1 MSRLSRPARG
11 LPFWL
16 SSRAELAPVVV
27 FFVALLVVYWYLNP
41 ALLTPSSAVQLS
53 VQFLPLIL
61 ASMAQAAIM
70 LTAGIDLSIGAA
82 ISVATVV
89 FASIAGSSLDTAAV
103 ALVAALAA
111 GLAMGAV
118 TGVLV
123 AYAKL
128 PPIIVT
134 LATAS
139 LWSGVALFIL
149 SQPGGQ
155 VPGGL
160 VQIYNGYSGPWPIAL
175 ALIALAGLI
184 WIVVRNTPFG
194 MSIYAVGNNEA
205 GAFAGGVNVRRT
217 KIGTYTL
224 AGLFTAAAGVSIAV
238 QTGTGDP
245 TIGTP
250 YTLNSITAAV
260 LGGVSFFGG
269 VGEMK
274 GAVLGALLLGILLN
288 TLFFTGISPFF
299 QFILQGALLVVAIS
313 LKALTVSRSEA

>member
-1 MSRLSRPARG
+1 MSAVKR
-11 LPFWL
+11 LPFWIR
-16 SSRAELAPVVV
+16 SRLELVPLVV
-27 FFVALLVVYWYLNP
+27 FFLALAMVYWYLNP
-41 ALLTPSSAVQLS
+41 TLLTPPSIVTLS

-70 LTAGIDLSIGAA
+70 LTGGIDLSIGAA

-89 FASIAGSSLDTAAV
+89 FATIAGSSLET
-103 ALVAALAA
+103 AALAA
-111 GLAMGAV
+111 IVTLAVGLALGAV

-123 AYAKL
+123 AWAKL

-134 LATAS
+134 LAMAS

-155 VPGGL
+155 VPNDL
-160 VQIYNGYSGPWPIAL
+160 VQVFNGYRGPIPVAL
-175 ALIALAGLI
+175 GAIALAGLL
-184 WIVVRNTPFG
+184 WIFVRNTPFG
-194 MSIYAVGNNEA
+194 MSIYAAGDNEP
-205 GAFAGGVNVRRT
+205 GAFAGGVSVRRT
-217 KIGTYTL
+217 KIGTYML
-224 AGLFTAAAGVSIAV
+224 AGAFAAAAGMSIAI

-274 GAVLGALLLGILLN
+274 GAVLGALVLGFLLN
-288 TLFFTGISPFF
+288 TLFFTSISSFY
-299 QFILQGALLVVAIS
+299 QFILQGALLIIAIS
-313 LKALTVSRSEA
+313 LKALAVSPEEG